1 MQRALGVDNRQLG
14 NEGGWKLR
22 NDAPIGQHE
31 MEEDTRAFR
40 MLAEAIETAVRGG
53 KEDMLGLD
61 WDDQ

>member
-1 MQRALGVDNRQLG
+1 MQRALGVENKQLRS
-14 NEGGWKLR
+14 EGGWQLR
-22 NDAPIGQHE
+22 NDAPIQQHE

-53 KEDMLGLD
+53 KEDILGLD